1 MYKLKLKLSK
11 KDVSVLKLEE
21 IKNKL
26 KLKLKLKGLI
36 GSKKFKCKLN
46 FNLSVKKTNG
56 KVILNDIII
65 KSIETYDS
73 TDNCNY
79 GDCNYG
85 DCNSYSSIFFN
96 LYNCDIFSSYSD
108 NCIDET
114 IFNKIEFFLK
124 NIKIKLSSNNNI
136 KSIIFDI
143 SKTEF
148 NKLKIKGYY
157 Q

>member
-1 MYKLKLKLSK
+1 MYKLKIKLSK
-11 KDVSVLKLEE
+11 KDAAVLKLEE
-21 IKNKL
+21 KKNKVNFNL
-26 KLKLKLKGLI
+26 KFKGLI
-36 GSKKFKCKLN
+36 GSKKFRCKVK

-65 KSIETYDS
+65 KAIETYDI
-73 TDNCNY
+73 TDNCNHH
-79 GDCNYG
+79 
-85 DCNSYSSIFFN
+85 DCNSYSSIFYN

-108 NCIDET
+108 NCIGET
-114 IFNKIEFFLK
+114 IFNQIEFILK

-148 NKLKIKGYY
+148 NKLKIKGHY